1 MRAPVKSGWLQT
13 QASLPKG
20 RQALSKQPAQQR
32 RKAALQSK
40 ADKGKPAEILE
51 RPAQRC
57 RQRAAQHGQQ
67 RDRIGV
73 RNADALRRVD
83 GLRYAERPARRTAS
97 VEQPAR
103 VMLLD
108 VLFNV
113 AAAAEGVVGYVQWC
127 KAVHQQ
133 KYGSAEQRPSQNSRA
148 LRVDLWFSIPC
159 LTGSNRKS
167 RNNR

>member
-1 MRAPVKSGWLQT
+1 MPERALQ
-13 QASLPKG
+13 QNRAG
-20 RQALSKQPAQQR
+20 RKHKRARQRGGKPLSEQPTQQR

-57 RQRAAQHGQQ
+57 RQRTAQHSQQ

-83 GLRYAERPARRTAS
+83 GLRYAERPAQRTAS

-103 VMLLD
+103 VVLLD

-113 AAAAEGVVGYVQWC
+113 AAAAEGVVGDIQGG

-133 KYGSAEQRPSQNSRA
+133 KYGSAEQRPQPEQPGAAGRFMVQHTMPH
-148 LRVDLWFSIPC
+148 RVQ
-159 LTGSNRKS
+159 
-167 RNNR
+167 